1 MRYMPYVKLLFF
13 SGLLCTGAMLCA
25 QQKELSS
32 CLEQGKKEFALER
45 YDQAEDT
52 FTRCLSFDPHN
63 EESLLSL
70 GGIYLTQEDLVP
82 ARGYFLSA
90 LKHMK
95 RTSPYLSYTYSM
107 LGDISLKQ
115 NKPKEA
121 LAYYNRS
128 LVFNEA
134 YINSLVG
141 KGVITE
147 TLGDPK
153 SAADIYQTALAV
165 EPLNIVARQH
175 LVALEPAYF
184 SDEEILEALKQR
196 AAVEPGK
203 TNLTEQDRELFVKLH
218 SSEQLGAID
227 YLREKYPHISSKYVI
242 TLFEGSSFEREV
254 LTPAGYDMLQKQLG
268 QDAIVLFERA
278 GVSLKDIFELRDLKG
293 EKIFLPDNTLTE
305 SGLLVF
311 SEALNGRRM
320 FVLPDEE
327 LPLSEEDVEKI
338 TENMKELKAKGYTEI
353 TPQELALLKSKTNC
367 SEETLRRF
375 LGLYVLNISAK
386 RKRYFVVSGQNADEH
401 KGLSWH
407 YVARMRAKK
416 NPNIQIPDNRL
427 AASYELINYSVCSAV
442 DGELLE

>member
-1 MRYMPYVKLLFF
+1 MHCVKLLFF
-13 SGLLCTGAMLCA
+13 SGLFCCCGILWAE
-25 QQKELSS
+25 QEELGP
-32 CLEQGKKEFALER
+32 CLDQGKKEFALQR
-45 YDQAEDT
+45 YDEAEDT
-52 FTRCLSFDPHN
+52 FTRCLSFDPYN

-141 KGVITE
+141 KGIITE
-147 TLGDPK
+147 ALGDQK
-153 SAADIYQTALAV
+153 GAAEIYQTALAV
-165 EPLNIVARQH
+165 EPLNVVARQH
-175 LVALEPAYF
+175 LVALEPVYF

-196 AAVEPGK
+196 TAADPGK
-203 TNLTEQDRELFVKLH
+203 NNLTEEDRALFLKLH
-218 SSEQLGAID
+218 SAEQLGAVD
-227 YLREKYPHISSKYVI
+227 YLHEKYPYIPSKYVV
-242 TLFEGSSFEREV
+242 TLFDGSNFERDV
-254 LTPAGYDMLQKQLG
+254 LTPKGYDLLQKRLG
-268 QDAIVLFERA
+268 QDAILLFERS

-293 EKIFLPDNTLTE
+293 EKIFLTDNTLTE
-305 SGLLVF
+305 SGLAVYN
-311 SEALNGRRM
+311 EALNGRRM
-320 FVLPDEE
+320 FVLPNEE
-327 LPLSEEDVEKI
+327 LPLTQEQLDKIAADV
-338 TENMKELKAKGYTEI
+338 KELKEKGYTEI
-353 TPQELALLKSKTNC
+353 TPQELALLQVKTNC
-367 SEETLRRF
+367 SEDTLRRS
-375 LGLYVLNISAK
+375 LGLYVLNISPK
-386 RKRYFVVSGQNADEH
+386 RKRYFVVSGQGADEH

-407 YVARMRAKK
+407 YVSRMRAKK
-416 NPNIQIPDNRL
+416 NPAVPIPDNRL
-427 AASYELINYSVCSAV
+427 VASYESINYTVCSTV